1 MKPSEA
7 DDVTGAGRTSL
18 SVGANPH
25 AESETNV
32 MTVRQAF
39 VDCTIAKLDRLNR
52 RIRLVANDSFYHGS
66 DLRDMIQTDA
76 RFAGQFDKVGPDS
89 FRVRQAIPH
98 ALRIM
103 TEQMNRH
110 IAALNLETGAT
121 KR

>member
-1 MKPSEA
+1 
-7 DDVTGAGRTSL
+7 TGAGCTSL

-32 MTVRQAF
+32 MAVVRQAF
-39 VDCTIAKLDRLNR
+39 VDCTIATLARLNR

-89 FRVRQAIPH
+89 LRVRKTVPH

-110 IAALNLETGAT
+110 IAALNLETSAT